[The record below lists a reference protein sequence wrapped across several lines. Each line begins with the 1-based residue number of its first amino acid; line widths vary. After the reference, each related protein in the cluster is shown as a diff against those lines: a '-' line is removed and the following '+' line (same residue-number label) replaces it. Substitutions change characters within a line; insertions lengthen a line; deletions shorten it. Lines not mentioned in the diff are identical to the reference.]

1 MKKILILITSLIMS
15 SVSYSQNN
23 DVIIDKIY
31 SEGIEKL
38 LANSKVKKAFKY
50 IIDIEE
56 KTMKN
61 LIELTEIEAPPFKE
75 EKRAKE
81 FAERLKLAGIE
92 NVWIDSIGNVIG
104 LLKGT
109 VGSKNIA
116 IDAHMDTVFP
126 EGTDVKVRVKNDT
139 LYAPGVGDDTR
150 GLAMILTMAETIK
163 KNNIKPLNNIL
174 FIGTVG
180 EEGLGDLRGVR
191 YLFKNNNPKID
202 TWIGVDG
209 GSIGRVNNQAL
220 GSYRYE
226 VVFDGPGGHSW
237 GAFGLVNPHHALGY
251 GIKNFIEKA
260 DKYTL
265 TGPRTSYNVG
275 IISGGTSINS
285 IPFKSSM
292 QVDIRSVEPQRLDDM
307 EEILFNS
314 MQSAL
319 KDQNKMKRSGPDLK
333 LTINKIGNRPSGK
346 VDESVPLIQRT
357 IAATQ
362 YMGVEPRITI
372 GSTNSNIP
380 IYLGV
385 PAVTIGR
392 GGDGA
397 GAHSLD
403 EWWLNKDGYKSIQL
417 ALLILLSESGINSL
431 DLNNFLD

>member
-1 MKKILILITSLIMS
+1 MKKLSILFVSLLICNS
-15 SVSYSQNN
+15 SYSQTDNLVVD
-23 DVIIDKIY
+23 DVYAKSIK
-31 SEGIEKL
+31 KL
-38 LANSKVKKAFKY
+38 TRNKKVKKAFNY

-56 KTMKN
+56 KTNKN

-81 FAERLKLAGIE
+81 FAKRLQLAGLE

-104 LLKGT
+104 FLKGSI
-109 VGSKNIA
+109 GNKNIA
-116 IDAHMDTVFP
+116 INAHIDTVFP
-126 EGTDVKVRVKNDT
+126 EGTDVRVQERNDT
-139 LYAPGVGDDTR
+139 LYAPGIGDDTR
-150 GLAMILTMAETIK
+150 GLAMLLTIAETIK
-163 KNNIKPLNNIL
+163 MNNIEPVNNII

-191 YLFKNNNPKID
+191 YLFENNNPKID
-202 TWIGVDG
+202 SWIAIDG

-260 DKYTL
+260 DLYTSS
-265 TGPRTSYNVG
+265 GPKTSYNVG
-275 IISGGTSINS
+275 VISGGTSINS
-285 IPFKSSM
+285 IPFESSM
-292 QVDIRSVEPQRLDDM
+292 LIDIRSIEPNRLNDM

-314 MQSAL
+314 MQKAL
-319 KDQNKMKRSGPDLK
+319 KEQNEMKRSGSDLT

-346 VDESVPLIQRT
+346 VEESVPLIQRT

-362 YMGVEPRITI
+362 YMGVEPRLTI
-372 GSTNSNIP
+372 GSTDSNIP
-380 IYLGV
+380 ISIGV

-392 GGDGA
+392 GGEGG

-403 EWWLNKDGYKSIQL
+403 EWWINKDGYKSIQL
-417 ALLILLSESGINSL
+417 ALLILLSESEIN
-431 DLNNFLD
+431 N

>member
-1 MKKILILITSLIMS
+1 MKKLSILFVSLLICNS
-15 SVSYSQNN
+15 SYSQTNN
-23 DVIIDKIY
+23 LVVDDVYAKSIK
-31 SEGIEKL
+31 KL
-38 LANSKVKKAFKY
+38 TRNKKVKKAFNY

-56 KTMKN
+56 KTNKN

-81 FAERLKLAGIE
+81 FAKRLQLAGLE

-104 LLKGT
+104 FLKGSI
-109 VGSKNIA
+109 GNKNIA
-116 IDAHMDTVFP
+116 INAHIDTVFP
-126 EGTDVKVRVKNDT
+126 EGTDVRVQVRNDT
-139 LYAPGVGDDTR
+139 LYAPGIGDDTR
-150 GLAMILTMAETIK
+150 GLAMLLTIAETIK
-163 KNNIKPLNNIL
+163 MNNIVPVNNII

-191 YLFKNNNPKID
+191 YLFENNNPKID
-202 TWIGVDG
+202 SWIAIDG

-260 DKYTL
+260 DLYTSS
-265 TGPRTSYNVG
+265 GPKTSYNVG
-275 IISGGTSINS
+275 VINGGTSINS
-285 IPFKSSM
+285 IPFESSM
-292 QVDIRSVEPQRLDDM
+292 LIDIRSIEPNRLDDM

-314 MQSAL
+314 MQKAL
-319 KDQNKMKRSGPDLK
+319 KEQNEMKRSGSDLA

-346 VDESVPLIQRT
+346 VEESVPLIQRT

-362 YMGVEPRITI
+362 YMGVEPRLTI
-372 GSTNSNIP
+372 GSTDSNIP
-380 IYLGV
+380 ISIGV

-392 GGDGA
+392 GGEGG

-403 EWWLNKDGYKSIQL
+403 EWWINKDGYKSIQL
-417 ALLILLSESGINSL
+417 ALLILLSESEIN
-431 DLNNFLD
+431 N

>member
-1 MKKILILITSLIMS
+1 MKKLSILFVSLLICNS
-15 SVSYSQNN
+15 SYSQTDNLVVD
-23 DVIIDKIY
+23 DVYAKSIK
-31 SEGIEKL
+31 KL
-38 LANSKVKKAFKY
+38 TRNKKVKKAFNY

-56 KTMKN
+56 KTNKN

-81 FAERLKLAGIE
+81 FAKRLQLAGLE

-104 LLKGT
+104 FLKGSI
-109 VGSKNIA
+109 GNKNIA
-116 IDAHMDTVFP
+116 INAHIDTVFP
-126 EGTDVKVRVKNDT
+126 EGTDVRVQVRNDT
-139 LYAPGVGDDTR
+139 LYAPGIGDDTR
-150 GLAMILTMAETIK
+150 GLAMLLTIAETIK
-163 KNNIKPLNNIL
+163 MNNIEPVNNII

-191 YLFKNNNPKID
+191 YLFENNNPKID
-202 TWIGVDG
+202 SWIAIDG

-260 DKYTL
+260 DLYTSS
-265 TGPRTSYNVG
+265 GPKTSYNVG
-275 IISGGTSINS
+275 VISGGTSINS
-285 IPFKSSM
+285 IPFESSM
-292 QVDIRSVEPQRLDDM
+292 LIDIRSIEPNRLNDM

-314 MQSAL
+314 MQKAL
-319 KDQNKMKRSGPDLK
+319 KDQNEMKRSGSDLT

-346 VDESVPLIQRT
+346 VEESVPLIQRT

-362 YMGVEPRITI
+362 YMGVEPRLTI
-372 GSTNSNIP
+372 GSTDSNIP
-380 IYLGV
+380 ISIGV

-392 GGDGA
+392 GGEGG

-403 EWWLNKDGYKSIQL
+403 EWWINKDGYKSIQL
-417 ALLILLSESGINSL
+417 ALLILLSESEIN
-431 DLNNFLD
+431 N

>member
-1 MKKILILITSLIMS
+1 MRKSILLILALT
-15 SVSYSQNN
+15 VYSFSFSQSENLKVDDIYVKNIKEIANN
-23 DVIIDKIY
+23 
-31 SEGIEKL
+31 
-38 LANSKVKKAFKY
+38 NKVKKAFKY
-50 IIDIEE
+50 ILDVEE
-56 KTMKN
+56 KTNKN

-81 FAERLKLAGIE
+81 FSERLKLAGIE
-92 NVWIDSIGNVIG
+92 KVWIDSIGNVIG
-104 LLKGT
+104 LLE
-109 VGSKNIA
+109 GSIGNKNIA
-116 IDAHMDTVFP
+116 IDAHLDTVFP
-126 EGTDVKVRVKNDT
+126 EGTDVQVRVKNDT
-139 LYAPGVGDDTR
+139 LFAPGIGDDTR
-150 GLAMILTMAETIK
+150 GLAMILTIAETLIK
-163 KNNIKPLNNIL
+163 NDIEPVDNIL

-191 YLFKNNNPKID
+191 YLFKNNEPKID
-202 TWIGVDG
+202 SWIAIDG

-237 GAFGLVNPHHALGY
+237 GAFGLVNPHHALGA
-251 GIKNFIEKA
+251 GIKNFVEKA
-260 DKYTL
+260 DIYTDN
-265 TGPRTSYNVG
+265 GPKTSYNVG

-292 QVDIRSVEPQRLDDM
+292 QIDIRSIDAKRLNDM

-314 MQSAL
+314 MNKAL
-319 KDQNKMKRSGPDLK
+319 DEQNAIKRSGPDLK

-346 VDESVPLIQRT
+346 VDESVPLIQKT

-362 YMGVEPRITI
+362 YMGVEPRLTI
-372 GSTNSNIP
+372 GSTDSNIP
-380 IYLGV
+380 ISLGL

-392 GGDGA
+392 GGVGG

-417 ALLILLSESGINSL
+417 ALLILLSERG
-431 DLNNFLD
+431 NN

>member
-1 MKKILILITSLIMS
+1 MRKLSLFILTCLLFISI
-15 SVSYSQNN
+15 SYSQTDNLVVD
-23 DVIIDKIY
+23 DVYAKSIK
-31 SEGIEKL
+31 KL
-38 LANSKVKKAFKY
+38 TRNKKVKKAFNY

-56 KTMKN
+56 KTNKN

-81 FAERLKLAGIE
+81 FAKRLQLAGLE

-104 LLKGT
+104 FLKGSI
-109 VGSKNIA
+109 GNKNIA
-116 IDAHMDTVFP
+116 INAHIDTVFP
-126 EGTDVKVRVKNDT
+126 EGTDVRVQERNDT
-139 LYAPGVGDDTR
+139 LYAPGIGDDTR
-150 GLAMILTMAETIK
+150 GLAMLLTIAETIK
-163 KNNIKPLNNIL
+163 MNNIEPVNNII

-191 YLFKNNNPKID
+191 YLFENNNPKID
-202 TWIGVDG
+202 SWIAIDG

-260 DKYTL
+260 DLYTSS
-265 TGPRTSYNVG
+265 GPKTSYNVG
-275 IISGGTSINS
+275 VISGGTSINS
-285 IPFKSSM
+285 IPFESSM
-292 QVDIRSVEPQRLDDM
+292 LIDIRSIEPNRLDDM

-314 MQSAL
+314 MQKAL
-319 KDQNKMKRSGPDLK
+319 KEQNEMKRSGSDLT

-346 VDESVPLIQRT
+346 VEESVPLIQRT

-362 YMGVEPRITI
+362 YMGVEPRLTI
-372 GSTNSNIP
+372 GSTDSNIP
-380 IYLGV
+380 ISIGV

-392 GGDGA
+392 GGEGG

-403 EWWLNKDGYKSIQL
+403 EWWINKDGYKSIQL
-417 ALLILLSESGINSL
+417 ALLILLSESEIN
-431 DLNNFLD
+431 N

>member
-1 MKKILILITSLIMS
+1 MKKLSILFVSLLICNS
-15 SVSYSQNN
+15 SYSQTDNLVVD
-23 DVIIDKIY
+23 DVYAKSIK
-31 SEGIEKL
+31 KL
-38 LANSKVKKAFKY
+38 TRNKKVKKAFNY

-56 KTMKN
+56 KTNKN

-81 FAERLKLAGIE
+81 FAKRLQLAGLE

-104 LLKGT
+104 FLKGSI
-109 VGSKNIA
+109 GNKNIA
-116 IDAHMDTVFP
+116 INAHIDTVFP
-126 EGTDVKVRVKNDT
+126 EGTDVRVQERNDT
-139 LYAPGVGDDTR
+139 LYAPGIGDDTR
-150 GLAMILTMAETIK
+150 GLAMLLTIAETIK
-163 KNNIKPLNNIL
+163 MNNIEPVNNII

-191 YLFKNNNPKID
+191 YLFENNNPKID
-202 TWIGVDG
+202 SWIAIDG
-209 GSIGRVNNQAL
+209 GTIGRVNNQAL

-260 DKYTL
+260 DLYTSS
-265 TGPRTSYNVG
+265 GPKTSYNVG
-275 IISGGTSINS
+275 VISGGTSINS
-285 IPFKSSM
+285 IPFESSM
-292 QVDIRSVEPQRLDDM
+292 LIDIRSIEPNRLDDM

-314 MQSAL
+314 MQKAL
-319 KDQNKMKRSGPDLK
+319 KDQNEMKRSGSDLT

-346 VDESVPLIQRT
+346 VEESVPLIQRT

-362 YMGVEPRITI
+362 YMGVEPRLTI
-372 GSTNSNIP
+372 GSTDSNIP
-380 IYLGV
+380 ISIGV

-392 GGDGA
+392 GGEGG

-403 EWWLNKDGYKSIQL
+403 EWWINKDGYKSIQL
-417 ALLILLSESGINSL
+417 ALLILLSESEIN
-431 DLNNFLD
+431 N

>member
-1 MKKILILITSLIMS
+1 MRKFLLLILALAVFNFSFSQSENLKVDDIYVKNIKKIA
-15 SVSYSQNN
+15 NN
-23 DVIIDKIY
+23 
-31 SEGIEKL
+31 
-38 LANSKVKKAFKY
+38 NKVKKAFKY
-50 IIDIEE
+50 ILDVEE
-56 KTMKN
+56 KTNKN

-81 FAERLKLAGIE
+81 FSERLKLAGIE
-92 NVWIDSIGNVIG
+92 KVWIDSIGNVIG
-104 LLKGT
+104 LLE
-109 VGSKNIA
+109 GSIGNKNIA
-116 IDAHMDTVFP
+116 IDAHLDTVFP
-126 EGTDVKVRVKNDT
+126 EGTDVQVRVKNDT
-139 LYAPGVGDDTR
+139 LFAPGIGDDTR
-150 GLAMILTMAETIK
+150 GLAMILTIAETIV
-163 KNNIKPLNNIL
+163 KNEIKPVDNIL

-191 YLFKNNNPKID
+191 YLFKNNEPKID
-202 TWIGVDG
+202 SWIAIDG

-237 GAFGLVNPHHALGY
+237 GAFGLVNPHHALGA
-251 GIKNFIEKA
+251 GIKNFVEKA
-260 DKYTL
+260 DIYTGS
-265 TGPRTSYNVG
+265 GPKTSYNVG

-292 QVDIRSVEPQRLDDM
+292 QIDIRSIDPNRLNDM

-314 MQSAL
+314 MNKAL
-319 KDQNKMKRSGPDLK
+319 DEQNAIKRSGPDLK

-346 VDESVPLIQRT
+346 VDESVPLIQKT

-362 YMGVEPRITI
+362 YMVIEPRLTI
-372 GSTNSNIP
+372 GSTDSNIP
-380 IYLGV
+380 ISLGL

-392 GGDGA
+392 GGEGG

-417 ALLILLSESGINSL
+417 ALLILLSESGIN
-431 DLNNFLD
+431 

>member
-1 MKKILILITSLIMS
+1 MKKLSILFVSLLICNS
-15 SVSYSQNN
+15 SYSQTDNLVVD
-23 DVIIDKIY
+23 DVYAKSIK
-31 SEGIEKL
+31 KL
-38 LANSKVKKAFKY
+38 TRNKKVKKAFNY

-56 KTMKN
+56 KTNKN

-81 FAERLKLAGIE
+81 FAKRLQLAGLE

-104 LLKGT
+104 FLKGSI
-109 VGSKNIA
+109 GNKNIA
-116 IDAHMDTVFP
+116 INAHIDTVFP
-126 EGTDVKVRVKNDT
+126 EGTDVRVQVRNDT
-139 LYAPGVGDDTR
+139 LYAPGIGDDTR
-150 GLAMILTMAETIK
+150 GLAMLLTIAETIK
-163 KNNIKPLNNIL
+163 MNNIEPVNNII

-191 YLFKNNNPKID
+191 YLFENNNPKID
-202 TWIGVDG
+202 SWIAIDG

-260 DKYTL
+260 DLYTSS
-265 TGPRTSYNVG
+265 GPKTSYNVG
-275 IISGGTSINS
+275 VINGGTSINS
-285 IPFKSSM
+285 IPFESSM
-292 QVDIRSVEPQRLDDM
+292 LIDIRSIEPNRLDDM

-314 MQSAL
+314 MQKAL
-319 KDQNKMKRSGPDLK
+319 KEQNEMKRSGSDLT

-346 VDESVPLIQRT
+346 VEESVPLIQRT

-362 YMGVEPRITI
+362 YMGVEPRLTI
-372 GSTNSNIP
+372 GSTDSNIP
-380 IYLGV
+380 ISIGV

-392 GGDGA
+392 GGEGG

-403 EWWLNKDGYKSIQL
+403 EWWINKDGYKSIQL
-417 ALLILLSESGINSL
+417 ALLILLSESEIN
-431 DLNNFLD
+431 N